1 MRSNIKRYVLFWAI
15 KSNSRRPRN
24 HNWIELNKIF
34 CFQPLKSGARRN
46 PAAACAMRW
55 SWPSLSP
62 TLLPSR
68 GPCRRLARLPTSSP
82 SLRRWLLPRRGARF
96 VSTWNN
102 FDQSFYGVYFWLQSL
117 EASKLS
123 ELKAKMGRI
132 EEAAK
137 KRDELTQDFIS
148 ATKSALDQKMKVH
161 TEKHE
166 EFLGDLIN
174 KVKEHV
180 SCQIYDLD

>member
-1 MRSNIKRYVLFWAI
+1 M
-15 KSNSRRPRN
+15 
-24 HNWIELNKIF
+24 
-34 CFQPLKSGARRN
+34 
-46 PAAACAMRW
+46 
-55 SWPSLSP
+55 
-62 TLLPSR
+62 
-68 GPCRRLARLPTSSP
+68 
-82 SLRRWLLPRRGARF
+82 
-96 VSTWNN
+96 
-102 FDQSFYGVYFWLQSL
+102 QSL
-117 EASKLS
+117 EATKLS

-137 KRDELTQDFIS
+137 KRDEQTQDFIT

-180 SCQIYDLD
+180 SCRFKSKLFNSDIILQE